1 MADGSGLGAPAG
13 VTLRDLVHGVAL
25 ALMIGWILHLG
36 RGIFVPMV
44 SALLIVYV
52 VVGVSKVTSALPWVG
67 PRVPL
72 RVHYVVAALAIAYAL
87 VEMVAVFSANLAAI
101 ATRAPQFQD
110 AILALIQDAAARVGV
125 EGTLTWSTIRR
136 DLLGEINLQSVAR
149 TTVTS
154 AASMLTGL
162 FFVLLN
168 VAFMMLEQR
177 SFYAKLGRLSTD
189 PARVARILDVV
200 TDVNARVGRYLA
212 VKTLINVAL
221 GLLSYA
227 IMTVA
232 GLEFAV
238 FWAIVIGLLNYIP
251 YIGSF
256 VGVAFPVALSI
267 VQFGEIDQIL
277 ALTLALAAAQVLM
290 GNVIEPQVMGSSL
303 NLSPYVILVSLTAWG
318 GLWGVAGALFSVPI
332 TAVLVIVFS
341 EFEGSRP
348 LAVLLSK
355 HGEVAPRSGPPR

>member
-1 MADGSGLGAPAG
+1 MADGSHLAAPP

-25 ALMIGWILHLG
+25 TLMIGWILYLG

-44 SALLIVYV
+44 SALLIVYIV
-52 VVGVSKVTSALPWVG
+52 IGVSKLTTALPWIG

-72 RVHYVVAALAIAYAL
+72 RLHYLGAVTVIAWALL
-87 VEMVAVFSANLAAI
+87 EMVTVFSTNFAAI
-101 ATRAPQFQD
+101 AARAPLFQA
-110 AILALIQDAAARVGV
+110 AILGLIQDGAGRVGV
-125 EGTLTWSTIRR
+125 EGTLTWETIRR
-136 DLLGEINLQSVAR
+136 DLLGELNLQSVAR

-177 SFYAKLGRLSTD
+177 SFYDKLSRISTD
-189 PARVARILDVV
+189 PTRVARVLDVV
-200 TDVNARVGRYLA
+200 TDINARVGRYLA

-221 GLLSYA
+221 GVLSYA
-227 IMTVA
+227 IMALA

-256 VGVAFPVALSI
+256 VGVAFPVALSV
-267 VQFGEIDQIL
+267 VQFGEFDHII
-277 ALTLALAAAQVLM
+277 ALALALIAAQVLM

-303 NLSPYVILVSLTAWG
+303 NLSPYVILVSLTAWSSM
-318 GLWGVAGALFSVPI
+318 WGVAGALFSVPI
-332 TAVLVIVFS
+332 TAVMVIVFS
-341 EFEGSRP
+341 EFDGSRP
-348 LAVLLSK
+348 VAVLLSK
-355 HGEVAPRSGPPR
+355 NGDVAPRRGA